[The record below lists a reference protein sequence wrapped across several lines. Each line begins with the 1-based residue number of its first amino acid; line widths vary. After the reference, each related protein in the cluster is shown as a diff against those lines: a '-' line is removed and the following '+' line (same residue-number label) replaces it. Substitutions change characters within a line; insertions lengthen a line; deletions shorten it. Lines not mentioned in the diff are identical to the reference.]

1 MPLGFWKRGLW
12 LNFLKPN
19 YMVYYIVTRVSHFW
33 KILDFQNPGWRS
45 LIKSKV
51 EISQNFVAFSEYMN
65 FTTVFT
71 GLPIHLA
78 QQVPPTTAST
88 VVGGCP
94 IKLRAISIS
103 SNSNSANQWTNLTNT
118 FSNPHT
124 LANHCRM
131 IHPADFRR
139 KSTLKFHPIPI
150 LQEGTVIQNQ

>member
-1 MPLGFWKRGLW
+1 MF
-12 LNFLKPN
+12 LNLF
-19 YMVYYIVTRVSHFW
+19 Y
-33 KILDFQNPGWRS
+33 
-45 LIKSKV
+45 
-51 EISQNFVAFSEYMN
+51 
-65 FTTVFT
+65 FT

-78 QQVPPTTAST
+78 QQVPPTMAST

-103 SNSNSANQWTNLTNT
+103 NNSNSANQWTNLTST

-131 IHPADFRR
+131 IHPADFHR

-150 LQEGTVIQNQ
+150 HQEGPANTHCPTPVPVTISVSMTVVHRVKITHSVRIRSKFVNLVD

>member
-1 MPLGFWKRGLW
+1 MILYLQVSLLAWLRGSPRPRAAQWLEGVVIWPTFWSQIQNLIDIKLH
-12 LNFLKPN
+12 LLI
-19 YMVYYIVTRVSHFW
+19 YS
-33 KILDFQNPGWRS
+33 KILD
-45 LIKSKV
+45 LIS
-51 EISQNFVAFSEYMN
+51 A
-65 FTTVFT
+65 
-71 GLPIHLA
+71 GLHTCPAHR
-78 QQVPPTTAST
+78 VPPTTGST

-103 SNSNSANQWTNLTNT
+103 SNSNSANQWTNLTST

-150 LQEGTVIQNQ
+150 HQGGTVIQNQ